1 LIEQEFDQR
10 ASEQLALVT
19 SSSRGSLLKLITG
32 FVLALLLGSLAI
44 WAIEKNEVHS
54 KMQMAKLQMDFVTS
68 ISHELRTPITVIL
81 CAGQNVRRG
90 FTANREEVEGQATII
105 VDQAAQMAGMV
116 EQVLLF
122 GTTTANPYY
131 TLRPLQI
138 SDIVAC
144 ALKNSAVLLPISDY
158 AIEQSIEQ
166 PLPRVF
172 GDLSAISQCLQNL
185 IVNAIKYSNGDR
197 RIRLSAT
204 VDDPLAERKEVRIS
218 VEDRG
223 RGISSSDLSRIF
235 EPFYRSP
242 QVVEAQIHGTGLG
255 LSNAKTLIE
264 AIGGRLSVISELGVG
279 STFTLHLLAES
290 KNSPAP
296 AASSGTGLAD

>member
-1 LIEQEFDQR
+1 
-10 ASEQLALVT
+10 
-19 SSSRGSLLKLITG
+19 
-32 FVLALLLGSLAI
+32 
-44 WAIEKNEVHS
+44 
-54 KMQMAKLQMDFVTS
+54 MQMAKLQMDFVTS